1 MLALKFA
8 WFRLAFFVLAQS
20 RVTSDCAARIK
31 TGKKQVFLVDIDLLK
46 HEWFI
51 HEHMLNLLRSILC

>member
-1 MLALKFA
+1 MY
-8 WFRLAFFVLAQS
+8 VCMYVCMYIHTYS

-31 TGKKQVFLVDIDLLK
+31 TGKKVFLVDIDLLK

-51 HEHMLNLLRSILC
+51 HEHTLNLLRSILC

>member
-1 MLALKFA
+1 M
-8 WFRLAFFVLAQS
+8 QS
-20 RVTSDCAARIK
+20 GFPLLQTGVTSDCAARIK
-31 TGKKQVFLVDIDLLK
+31 NRKKRVFLVDIDLLK